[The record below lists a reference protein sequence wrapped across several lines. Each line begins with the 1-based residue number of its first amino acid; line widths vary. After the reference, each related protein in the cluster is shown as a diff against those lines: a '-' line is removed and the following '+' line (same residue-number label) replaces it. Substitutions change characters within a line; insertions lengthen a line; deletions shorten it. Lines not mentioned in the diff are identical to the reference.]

1 MSWSRSVA
9 ASVAVAFTLASSP
22 GFANSDAPKPQNLTS
37 IMKADCHYAEEVMND
52 PDRQYF
58 APIDRACEVIENNNL
73 LEKPVSSE
81 SYTLA
86 AQFLTS
92 FHAAKSTWN
101 AVHLKAWEKALA
113 SGESSKV
120 TVGRVNNTG
129 TFLFLYTSGAFEAAK
144 TLVNEVSAG
153 RPYGVEDHNG
163 SRFTE
168 DELRRLEQMNPNLS
182 WLNSSLK
189 SMRPA

>member
-1 MSWSRSVA
+1 M
-9 ASVAVAFTLASSP
+9 AVAFALASSP
-22 GFANSDAPKPQNLTS
+22 GFANSDAPKPHNLKS
-37 IMKADCHYAEEVMND
+37 IMTADCHYAEEVMED
-52 PDRQYF
+52 PDRQYY
-58 APIDRACEVIENNNL
+58 APIDRACEIIEDNNL

-81 SYTLA
+81 GYRLT

-101 AVHLKAWEKALA
+101 AVHLKAWKEALA
-113 SGESSKV
+113 SGEPSSA

-129 TFLFLYTSGAFEAAK
+129 NFLFLYISDVFEAAK
-144 TLVNEVSAG
+144 TLVNEVGAG
-153 RPYGVEDHNG
+153 KPYQVEDHNG

-182 WLNSSLK
+182 LLNPTLN